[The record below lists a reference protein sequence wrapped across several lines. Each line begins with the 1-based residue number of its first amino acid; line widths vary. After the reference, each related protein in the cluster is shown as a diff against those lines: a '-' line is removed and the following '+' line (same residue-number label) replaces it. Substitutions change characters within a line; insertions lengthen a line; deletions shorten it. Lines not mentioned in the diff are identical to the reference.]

1 MNTLRQDLR
10 YGLRML
16 RKNPGFTAAAIVTLA
31 LAIGAN
37 TAIFSVVYPVL
48 LRPLP
53 FNEPDRLVTLGE
65 GRHKTGCCSYAASYP
80 DYQDWVRTSKTFSAL
95 AGYAPDVFALS
106 DHGEPKTIFCD
117 MVTVNFF
124 STLGVSPILGR
135 DFAPGEDLPEGSG
148 PTVALLSYR
157 FWQSDFGGDAH
168 VVGRVVRM
176 DNKPVT
182 IIGVLPRDFEFA
194 PAGSSPLWVPLHLNP
209 YEATARNPRWLSV
222 IGRLAPGQT
231 LPQAQAEMQTI
242 TAQLANQ
249 YPQQNAAI
257 TASLAPLREEIVG
270 NVRPL
275 LWILFGAV
283 AFVLVIACANVAN
296 LLLSRSLDRRREF
309 AIRTALGAS
318 QMHIVAQLLME
329 SLILAV
335 SGAIIGFSA
344 AWLGLWM
351 LVRSIPASQLMSMPY
366 LRHAGISFPVL
377 GFVAA
382 ITMLTAIF
390 FGLGPGLSVPNTP
403 ITDVLKDESR
413 GGTSASHGRLRNALV
428 VAEIAI
434 SLLLLV
440 AGGLMLQ
447 SVRALLRQN
456 PGFEPDHLLTFV
468 TYLPGSDYPVD
479 PKWPFSDPQGLRF
492 AHQFLERL
500 RNLPDVQA
508 ASATSALPAVSN
520 HSTNRFVIEGR
531 ATGPGEDEGA
541 STRRVDAE
549 YFSVLRTP
557 LLRGRFFNSSD
568 IAGRPWVLI
577 VNQAW
582 VKRFLAP
589 GEDPIGKRL
598 RLTIAPEEPFR
609 QIVGVVGDIA
619 EDNLAVAPP
628 PVMYFPIDQ
637 DSGYTGFLIYV
648 LRTQGEPGAVLGSVR
663 AVLHS
668 MDPQLAIMQP
678 QPLQEYVD
686 RSPAVFLR
694 RYPFYL
700 IGSFAALAVILAIVG
715 LYGLISYSVAQR
727 TREIGI
733 RMALG
738 AQPANILKLVIRQ
751 GVVAAILGVAVGAAA
766 ALTFGIVLTRAMP
779 NFLYRVSST
788 DWTTFTFV
796 SLLLLAVALTASYI
810 PARRATEVDPIIALH
825 NE

>member
-1 MNTLRQDLR
+1 MSTLSQDLR

-16 RKNPGFTAAAIVTLA
+16 RKNRGFTAAAVVTLA

-53 FNEPDRLVTLGE
+53 FAQPERLVTVGE
-65 GRHKTGCCSYAASYP
+65 GRHKTGCCSYNASYP
-80 DYQDWVRTSKTFSAL
+80 DYQDWIRTTKSFSSL

-106 DHGEPKTIFCD
+106 GNGEPKTIFCD

-148 PTVALLSYR
+148 PTVALLSYS
-157 FWQSDFGGDAH
+157 FWKSDFGGDPHA
-168 VVGRVVRM
+168 VGRVVRM

-194 PAGSSPLWVPLHLNP
+194 PAGSAPLWVPLHLNP
-209 YEATARNPRWLSV
+209 YEATARNTRWLSV
-222 IGRLAPGQT
+222 VARLAPGQT
-231 LPQAQAEMQTI
+231 LQQAQAEMQTV
-242 TAQLANQ
+242 TAQLASQ

-257 TASLAPLREEIVG
+257 GVSVAPLREEIVG

-283 AFVLVIACANVAN
+283 AFVLIIACANVAN
-296 LLLSRSLDRRREF
+296 LLMSRSIDRRREF
-309 AIRTALGAS
+309 AIRSALGAS
-318 QMHIVAQLLME
+318 QLHLVAQLLIE
-329 SLILAV
+329 SLILSV
-335 SGAIIGFSA
+335 SGALIGFSA

-351 LVRSIPASQLMSMPY
+351 LVRSIPESQLTSMPY

-382 ITMLTAIF
+382 ITILTAIL
-390 FGLGPGLSVPNTP
+390 FGLGPALSVPQTP
-403 ITDVLKDESR
+403 ITEVLKDESR
-413 GGTSASHGRLRNALV
+413 GGTSSSHGRMRNALV
-428 VAEIAI
+428 IAEIAI

-440 AGGLMLQ
+440 AGSLMLQ

-468 TYLPGSDYPVD
+468 TYLPGSTYPVD
-479 PKWPFSDPQGLRF
+479 PQWPFSNAPGLRF
-492 AHQFLERL
+492 AREFLERL
-500 RNLPDVQA
+500 RNLPEVKG

-520 HSTNRFVIEGR
+520 HSINRFVIEGR
-531 ATGPGEDEGA
+531 AMAPGEDEAA
-541 STRRVDAE
+541 SSRRVDAE
-549 YFSVLRTP
+549 YFSVMKIP
-557 LLRGRFFNSSD
+557 LVHGRFFNASD
-568 IAGRPWVLI
+568 VAGRPWVVI

-582 VKRFLAP
+582 VKRYLSP
-589 GEDPIGKRL
+589 GEDPVGKRV
-598 RLTIAPEEPFR
+598 RLTTAPEEPYR
-609 QIVGVVGDIA
+609 QIVGVVGDAA

-628 PVMYFPIDQ
+628 PAMYFPVDQ
-637 DSGYTGFLIYV
+637 DSGYTGYLIYV
-648 LRTQGEPGAVLGSVR
+648 IRTQGEPGAILGTMR
-663 AVLHS
+663 AVLS
-668 MDPQLAIMQP
+668 SINPQLAIKQP
-678 QPLQEYVD
+678 QPMQEYVD

-700 IGSFAALAVILAIVG
+700 IGSFAALAVILATVG
-715 LYGLISYSVAQR
+715 LYGLISYSVIQR

-738 AQPANILKLVIRQ
+738 AQPENILKLVIRQ
-751 GVVAAILGVAVGAAA
+751 GVRAAILGVAVGGAA
-766 ALTFGIVLTRAMP
+766 ALSFGLVLTRAMP
-779 NFLYRVSST
+779 NFLYGVSST
-788 DWTTFTFV
+788 DWPTFTCV
-796 SLLLLAVALTASYI
+796 SLLLLAVALAASYI
-810 PARRATEVDPIIALH
+810 PARRATEVDPIIALR